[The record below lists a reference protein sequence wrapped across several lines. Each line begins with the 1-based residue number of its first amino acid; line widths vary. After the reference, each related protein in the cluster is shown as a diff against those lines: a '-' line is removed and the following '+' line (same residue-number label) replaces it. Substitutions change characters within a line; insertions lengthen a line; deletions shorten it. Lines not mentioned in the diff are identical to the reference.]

1 MKTFSRLTPS
11 PTITFTQAMAAAP
24 APETAIL
31 TLPICLSTSSSPLSR
46 AALEMMAVPCWSS
59 WNTGMFMRLDSSCS
73 M

>member
-1 MKTFSRLTPS
+1 MKTLERLMPR
-11 PTITFTQAMAAAP
+11 PTITSTQAMAAP
-24 APETAIL
+24 APETATL
-31 TLPICLSTSSSPLSR
+31 TAPMSLPTSSRPLSK